1 MTTPSARYDHGVAA
15 PSVGGPLLGVAV
27 LLVALNLRGPIVA
40 VAPVVDAIRAD
51 LGVSAAVAGLLTSL
65 PVLAFAVA
73 APPASWMIGRL
84 GPERAMLIG
93 LAVLGTGTVLR
104 SADGVA
110 GALVGTALIGAG
122 ITVGNVVV
130 PVVIGRDFP
139 HRSGAL
145 LGAYTATMN
154 VGSMITLS
162 ITVPLADGV
171 GWRIALLAWLVVAL
185 ASVVLWTV
193 ATRGRRPGPGVTVAA
208 AGDGTEGPAPWRRPV
223 GWLLVAAFACQSFSY
238 YGLTAWL
245 PEILADLRGLG
256 AASAGVAS
264 SLFQIF
270 AVAGALATPLVRNR
284 TGSLRLA
291 FVPVALGWLALPGG
305 LLLAPAAW
313 PLWCSLGGAAQ
324 GGGFFV
330 FFSAVLAA
338 SRTTT
343 ENRRL
348 GAFMQTGGYAVG
360 ALGPTVVGAL
370 HGTGA
375 DAADAWAPA
384 LTLVLGALVIL
395 TASGWAAAR
404 PRT

>member
-1 MTTPSARYDHGVAA
+1 M
-15 PSVGGPLLGVAV
+15 

-40 VAPVVDAIRAD
+40 VSPVVEAIRTD
-51 LGVSAAVAGLLTSL
+51 LGVSSAVAGLLTSL
-65 PVLAFAVA
+65 PVLTFAVLS
-73 APPASWMIGRL
+73 PPASWMIGRL
-84 GPERAMLIG
+84 GPERATLVG
-93 LAVLGTGTVLR
+93 LAVLGAGMLLR

-110 GALVGTALIGAG
+110 AALVGTVLLGAG

-154 VGSMITLS
+154 IGSMITLS
-162 ITVPLADGV
+162 VTVPLADGV

-185 ASVVLWTV
+185 AAAVVWTV
-193 ATRGRRPGPGVTVAA
+193 ATRGRRPGMGEIAPGH
-208 AGDGTEGPAPWRRPV
+208 DDPPPGPAPWRRRV
-223 GWLLVAAFACQSFSY
+223 GWLLVVAFACQSFSY

-245 PEILADLRGLG
+245 PEILADLRGLDPG
-256 AASAGVAS
+256 RASLAS

-284 TGSLRLA
+284 TGSLRVA

-305 LLLAPAAW
+305 LLVAPAAW
-313 PLWCSLGGAAQ
+313 PLWCALGGAAQ

-330 FFSAVLAA
+330 YFSAVLAA
-338 SRTTT
+338 SRTAT

-348 GAFMQTGGYAVG
+348 GAFMQTGGYALA

-370 HGTGA
+370 HRPGDPAGA
-375 DAADAWAPA
+375 WSPA
-384 LTLVLGALVIL
+384 LALVLVVLVVL
-395 TASGWAAAR
+395 AVSAWAAASPR
-404 PRT
+404 PAALSS

>member
-1 MTTPSARYDHGVAA
+1 VSTSSAAQERGATA
-15 PSVGGPLLGVAV
+15 RSVGGPLLGVAV

-51 LGVSAAVAGLLTSL
+51 LGVPAAVAGLLTSL

-84 GPERAMLIG
+84 GPERATLVG
-93 LAVLGTGTVLR
+93 LAVLGAGTLLR

-110 GALVGTALIGAG
+110 GALTGTALIGAG

-171 GWRIALLAWLVVAL
+171 GWRVALLAWLVVAV
-185 ASVVLWTV
+185 AAVVVWTV
-193 ATRGRRPGPGVTVAA
+193 ATRGRTPGPGTTAVRDTT
-208 AGDGTEGPAPWRRPV
+208 GTPAPWRRPV
-223 GWLLVAAFACQSFSY
+223 GWLLVAAFAGQSFSY

-264 SLFQIF
+264 SLFQVF
-270 AVAGALATPLVRNR
+270 AVAGALATPVVRNR

-343 ENRRL
+343 DNRRL

-370 HGTGA
+370 HGGGPDPTT
-375 DAADAWAPA
+375 AWAPA
-384 LTLVLGALVIL
+384 LTLVLGVLVVL
-395 TASGWAAAR
+395 TVTGWTATR

>member
-1 MTTPSARYDHGVAA
+1 VTTPSASRERPAAA
-15 PSVGGPLLGVAV
+15 PPVGGPLLAAAV

-84 GPERAMLIG
+84 GPERAMLVG
-93 LAVLGTGTVLR
+93 LAVLGGGTLLR

-110 GALVGTALIGAG
+110 GALAGTALIGAG

-162 ITVPLADGV
+162 ITVPLTDGV

-185 ASVVLWTV
+185 AAAVVWTV
-193 ATRGRRPGPGVTVAA
+193 ATRGRRPGAA
-208 AGDGTEGPAPWRRPV
+208 VSSPPDGTTSTERSPWRRPV

-348 GAFMQTGGYAVG
+348 GAFMQTGGYAIG

-370 HGTGA
+370 HATAGDPA
-375 DAADAWAPA
+375 EAWAPA
-384 LTLVLGALVIL
+384 LALVLGALVVL

>member
-1 MTTPSARYDHGVAA
+1 M
-15 PSVGGPLLGVAV
+15 
-27 LLVALNLRGPIVA
+27 
-40 VAPVVDAIRAD
+40 
-51 LGVSAAVAGLLTSL
+51 
-65 PVLAFAVA
+65 LAFAVA
-73 APPASWMIGRL
+73 SPPASWMIGRL
-84 GPERAMLIG
+84 GPERAMLVG
-93 LAVLGTGTVLR
+93 LAVLGAGTVLR

-122 ITVGNVVV
+122 ITVGNIVV

-139 HRSGAL
+139 HRSGAM

-162 ITVPLADGV
+162 ITVPIADGV
-171 GWRIALLAWLVVAL
+171 GWRIALLTWLVVAL
-185 ASVVLWTV
+185 AAVVLWSV
-193 ATRGRRPGPGVTVAA
+193 ATRGRASAASGTVPAV
-208 AGDGTEGPAPWRRPV
+208 GDGTAARAPWSRAV
-223 GWLLVAAFACQSFSY
+223 GWLLVASFAAQSFSY

-256 AASAGVAS
+256 PASAGVAS

-305 LLLAPAAW
+305 LLLAPGAW

-338 SRTTT
+338 SRSTT

-348 GAFMQTGGYAVG
+348 GAFMQSGGYAVG

-370 HGTGA
+370 HASGGDPTS
-375 DAADAWAPA
+375 AWSPA
-384 LTLVLGALVIL
+384 LALVLGALLVL
-395 TASGWAAAR
+395 TASGWAATRTR
-404 PRT
+404 PR

>member
-1 MTTPSARYDHGVAA
+1 MTTPSASRERPAAA
-15 PSVGGPLLGVAV
+15 PPVGGPLLAAAV

-84 GPERAMLIG
+84 GPERAMLVG
-93 LAVLGTGTVLR
+93 LAVLGGGTLLR

-110 GALVGTALIGAG
+110 GALAGTALIGAG

-162 ITVPLADGV
+162 ITVPLTDGV

-185 ASVVLWTV
+185 AAAVVWTV
-193 ATRGRRPGPGVTVAA
+193 ATRGRRPGAA
-208 AGDGTEGPAPWRRPV
+208 VSSTPDGTTSTERSPWRRPV

-348 GAFMQTGGYAVG
+348 GAFMQTGGYAIG

-370 HGTGA
+370 HATAGDPA
-375 DAADAWAPA
+375 EAWAPA
-384 LTLVLGALVIL
+384 LALVLGALVVL